1 VANVIHLFVQLG
13 LLIVIGLFYGVYP
26 NWYWL
31 WLPLLWALELIC
43 IMGLG
48 LATAALHVVIRDTRY
63 VVESINTILFWLVP
77 VFYTF
82 AMVPDRFKELYQY
95 NPVSALVLASRLVI
109 LEHRHPPETLLWKL
123 SLVAVVSLVLGAAV
137 FRRLKPR
144 FYSYL

>member
-1 VANVIHLFVQLG
+1 
-13 LLIVIGLFYGVYP
+13 
-26 NWYWL
+26 
-31 WLPLLWALELIC
+31 
-43 IMGLG
+43 M
-48 LATAALHVVIRDTRY
+48 
-63 VVESINTILFWLVP
+63 SIFWLVP

-123 SLVAVVSLVLGAAV
+123 SLVAAVSLVLGAAV